1 MNNKPMETV
10 QDDSR
15 FSLLIQALASGWEI
29 EEPVLV
35 RATWRSDSY
44 ESGAYHFVLRKRA
57 EDKTTLLSLR
67 PSVQLLA
74 FLATHNISVS
84 RL

>member
-1 MNNKPMETV
+1 MKAIETV

-15 FSLLIQALASGWEI
+15 FPLLIQALASGWEI
-29 EEPVLV
+29 EEPVLI
-35 RATWRSDSY
+35 RATWRSDGQ
-44 ESGAYHFVLRKRA
+44 ETAAYHFVLRKKA

-74 FLATHNISVS
+74 FLAARNLSVS
-84 RL
+84 AL